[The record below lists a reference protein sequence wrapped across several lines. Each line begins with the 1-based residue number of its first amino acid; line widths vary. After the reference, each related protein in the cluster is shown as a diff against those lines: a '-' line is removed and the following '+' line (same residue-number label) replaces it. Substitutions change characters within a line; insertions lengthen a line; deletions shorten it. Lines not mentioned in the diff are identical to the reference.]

1 MISAAALF
9 WGEVLFECLN
19 ELQLSVHSLR
29 EGAFWSENAPNSPVQ
44 APSLRGL
51 AGRQARLREFIRD
64 AEL

>member
-1 MISAAALF
+1 MVGNHIIAYAL
-9 WGEVLFECLN
+9 
-19 ELQLSVHSLR
+19 Q
-29 EGAFWSENAPNSPVQ
+29 APIQ